1 MFSRESLLLVQFS
14 IALNEE
20 IIAHFVEIVASVQLR
35 LHAFDEV
42 ENLVSRW
49 I

>member
-1 MFSRESLLLVQFS
+1 LFSRESVLLVQFS

-20 IIAHFVEIVASVQLR
+20 IIAHFVEIVPSGQLR
-35 LHAFDEV
+35 LPAFDEV